1 MAAVDRG
8 ARAARPRRAA
18 GARRPARARRT
29 ASAGGQG
36 AGITVAVTGPTGD
49 IGRAFMRALER
60 SGEVGAIR
68 AMARRALDPA
78 AEGWRKTTYLRG
90 DVLDRAAV
98 DELVAGADAVVHL
111 AFAIMGAGGADGH
124 RVNLEG
130 SRNVFAATVAA
141 GVPRLVYTSSVAAYG
156 FHPDNPPL
164 LREDIPPRG
173 TAAHAYSAEKAEVEK
188 LLGDITRGSA
198 TAVYVFRPCIVAGPD
213 ALMMIESIPYVQL
226 GERMP
231 DAVRWLLDAAPV
243 LKPVIPDNG
252 VSFQLV
258 HHDDVANALR
268 AAALGRGKPGVYNLA
283 GPGTLTMRDLAED
296 LGWYAVPVP
305 DLAVDAAAEI
315 AGRLPFV
322 PEKAQWINALR
333 VPVLMDTAKA
343 QRELGWRPR
352 YGARETLRATIA
364 EARATELLR

>member
-1 MAAVDRG
+1 VAATS
-8 ARAARPRRAA
+8 ARAGPRARARPRRRAA
-18 GARRPARARRT
+18 ARPA
-29 ASAGGQG
+29 

-60 SGEVGAIR
+60 SREVSAIR

-98 DELVAGADAVVHL
+98 EELVAGADAVVHL
-111 AFAIMGAGGADGH
+111 AFAIMGAGGSEGH

-130 SRNVFAATVAA
+130 SRNVFAATVRA

-164 LREDIPPRG
+164 LTEDVRPRG
-173 TAAHAYSAEKAEVEK
+173 TSAHAYSAEKAEVEK

-213 ALMMIESIPYVQL
+213 ALMMIQSIPYVQI
-226 GERMP
+226 GGRMP
-231 DAVRWLLDAAPV
+231 EAVRWLLETAAPV

-252 VSFQLV
+252 VTFQLV
-258 HHDDVANALR
+258 HHDDVASALR
-268 AAALGRGKPGVYNLA
+268 AAALGRGRPGVYNLA
-283 GPGTLTMRDLAED
+283 APGTLNMRNLAED
-296 LGWYAVPVP
+296 LGWYAIPVP
-305 DLAVDAAAEI
+305 ELAIDAAAEI

-343 QRELGWRPR
+343 RRELGWRPR

-364 EARATELLR
+364 EARADEMLR

>member
-1 MAAVDRG
+1 VAT
-8 ARAARPRRAA
+8 ARASARRRA
-18 GARRPARARRT
+18 PARL
-29 ASAGGQG
+29 
-36 AGITVAVTGPTGD
+36 TVAVTGPTGD
-49 IGRAFMRALER
+49 IGRALMRALER
-60 SGEVGAIR
+60 SRDVGAIR
-68 AMARRALDPA
+68 AMARRELDPA
-78 AEGWRKTTYLRG
+78 AEGWRKTTYLQG

-98 DELVAGADAVVHL
+98 DALVAGADAVIHL
-111 AFAIMGAGGADGH
+111 AFAIMGAGGDEGH
-124 RVNLEG
+124 RVNLDG

-164 LREDIPPRG
+164 LSEDLPPRG
-173 TAAHAYSAEKAEVEK
+173 TDAHAYSAEKAQVER
-188 LLGDITRGSA
+188 LLGDVTRGSA

-231 DAVRWLLDAAPV
+231 EAVRWLLDTAAPV

-252 VSFQLV
+252 VTFQLV
-258 HHDDVANALR
+258 HHDDVASALR
-268 AAALGRGKPGVYNLA
+268 AAALGRGRPGVYNLA

-296 LGWYAVPVP
+296 LGWYAIPVP
-305 DLAVDAAAEI
+305 ELAVDAAAEL

-352 YGARETLRATIA
+352 HGARETLRATIA
-364 EARATELLR
+364 RARASELLR

>member
-1 MAAVDRG
+1 MA
-8 ARAARPRRAA
+8 AARP
-18 GARRPARARRT
+18 GVV
-29 ASAGGQG
+29 
-36 AGITVAVTGPTGD
+36 VAVTGPSGD

-60 SGEVGAIR
+60 SREVTAIR
-68 AMARRALDPA
+68 AMGRRELDPLD
-78 AEGWRKTTYLRG
+78 EGWRKTTYLRG

-98 DELVAGADAVVHL
+98 EELVDGADVVVHL

-141 GVPRLVYTSSVAAYG
+141 GAARLVYTSSVAAYG
-156 FHPDNPPL
+156 FHADNPPL
-164 LREDIPPRG
+164 LSEDVPPRG
-173 TAAHAYSAEKAEVEK
+173 TDAHAYSAEKAEVER
-188 LLGDITRGSA
+188 LLSDVTRGSA

-231 DAVRWLLDAAPV
+231 GAVRRLLEAAPV

-258 HHDDVANALR
+258 HHDDVASALR
-268 AAALGRGKPGVYNLA
+268 AATLGRGTPGVYNLA
-283 GPGTLTMRDLAED
+283 APGTLTMRTLAED

-305 DLAVDAAAEI
+305 DLAVDAAAEL

-322 PEKAQWINALR
+322 PAKAQWINAMR

-343 QRELGWRPR
+343 RRELGWRPR

-364 EARATELLR
+364 EARAAELLR

>member
-1 MAAVDRG
+1 MTV
-8 ARAARPRRAA
+8 A
-18 GARRPARARRT
+18 GAGAHSG
-29 ASAGGQG
+29 AS

-49 IGRAFMRALER
+49 VGRAFMRALER
-60 SGEVGAIR
+60 SRDVAAIR
-68 AMARRALDPA
+68 ALGRRAVDPA

-130 SRNVFAATVAA
+130 SRNVFAAAIAA
-141 GVPRLVYTSSVAAYG
+141 GAQRLVYTSSVAAYG
-156 FHPDNPPL
+156 FRQDNPEL
-164 LREDIPPRG
+164 LSEEVPPRG
-173 TAAHAYSAEKAEVEK
+173 TDQHAYSAEKAAVER
-188 LLGDITRGSA
+188 LLGDVTRGSA

-213 ALMMIESIPYVQL
+213 ALMFIQSIPYVQL

-231 DAVRWLLDAAPV
+231 EALRRLLDAAPV

-252 VSFQLV
+252 FSFQLV
-258 HHDDVANALR
+258 HHDDVASALR
-268 AAALGRGKPGVYNLA
+268 AATLGRGRPGVYNLA
-283 GPGTLTMRDLAED
+283 GAGTLTMRDLAED

-305 DLAVDAAAEI
+305 ELAIDAAAEL

-333 VPVLMDTAKA
+333 VPMVMDTAKA
-343 QRELGWRPR
+343 QRELRWRPR
-352 YGARETLRATIA
+352 HGARETLRATIA
-364 EARATELLR
+364 EARAATLLR